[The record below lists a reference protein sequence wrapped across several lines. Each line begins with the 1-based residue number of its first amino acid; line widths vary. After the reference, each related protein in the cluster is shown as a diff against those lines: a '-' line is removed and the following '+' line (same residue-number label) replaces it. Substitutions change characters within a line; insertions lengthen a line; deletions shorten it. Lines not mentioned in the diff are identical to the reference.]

1 MPGDASGSLAGQCR
15 LGQMLRQFIIEKP
28 TVPAMSLIRALAV
41 LPFLGILAGTPFLNR
56 VTPLVFGLPFLLAW
70 LLLWIVLT
78 SGIMLVDLLCDP
90 ANRAQPPAPGSR
102 APSNHS
108 RNQSRDHVPGVHVP
122 ASSRVNGSRDN
133 GSGAREAHP

>member
-41 LPFLGILAGTPFLNR
+41 LPFLGILGGTPFLNQ
-56 VTPLVFGLPFLLAW
+56 VAPLILGLPFLLAW

-78 SGIMLVDLLCDP
+78 SGIMLVIYLCDP
-90 ANRAQPPAPGSR
+90 ANWAQPPTGEPRPEQSQQESEQGSR
-102 APSNHS
+102 
-108 RNQSRDHVPGVHVP
+108 PGGP
-122 ASSRVNGSRDN
+122 RAGKSRVNGSRDN